1 MNAVEPSAAAIAEDP
16 ITPAAS
22 AAPYPGRLRE
32 ALTALSEACESGNF
46 NASETASFTISD
58 ILDTAAGVSGELDD
72 GSDDSQDASR
82 SGASEVLLREVLEF
96 LSRPSSISNQMALD
110 ALSLV
115 LPKPVAKLGARM
127 GRCRDVAAA
136 ILKFFVTNCNPRDM
150 LSILCEALDAPMEL
164 PNGLSSF
171 VLLLDALAKVFTLI
185 QRRHIEQVKVAL
197 PVVLKVM
204 HATVSECVE
213 EHGSAAVDLFNA
225 AHGVGKAIQE
235 MCISMFNKNKDLC
248 AILGLY
254 SLQNIALVSRSRQQD
269 ILSAC
274 GSVVFQSFR
283 FLKTSGFTYR
293 GLLTG
298 SDVTAATV
306 ELSKEEDADFMEH
319 FSFAMDGAALSV
331 VWTLMHDDK
340 DMSKY
345 AGEELELAVKEV
357 QGNHM
362 EKWEAI
368 NMLKYVL
375 SSIHYPWI
383 IKSHSLNLM
392 LILSGE
398 DHVEEINNHVDF
410 TCFAHRIF
418 ETLKAIESVMIA
430 APMALVRKKAFA
442 ALKKVI
448 SMVPSSQRFD
458 ILHGL
463 VNNSTSPALT
473 AILLDLVRQEVSRE
487 SRQAD
492 NDCIEDEGFRGNGL
506 PRWASHALELVELIL
521 RPPEGGP
528 PCLPDHSEQVISA
541 LNLLRFIL
549 IIDSRGQRSAKLFRK
564 ETLHKV
570 HSEWLTPLRPIA
582 EQIQLE
588 NEKDADEITK
598 QIVCMLNLVQLVL
611 YRCIE
616 LVEEKM
622 KGC

>member
-235 MCISMFNKNKDLC
+235 MCISM
-248 AILGLY
+248 
-254 SLQNIALVSRSRQQD
+254 ALVSRSRQQD